1 MKWKTVIGYTEP
13 KAVEVGK
20 TTVYL
25 RRNATKIKDKEGND
39 AWSYE
44 ERQMSLAEYEKY
56 LKLMESPEMLIILER
71 FEMQEEENADALLNQ
86 MSIMATQSAQD
97 ETLANILLNQMSQ
110 MEVN

>member
-13 KAVEVGK
+13 QEVEIGK

-25 RRNATKIKDKEGND
+25 RRNISETKDQDNNN

-44 ERQMSLAEYEKY
+44 ECQMSLAEYDEY
-56 LKLMESPEMLIILER
+56 LELMESPEMSVLIER
-71 FEMQEEENADALLNQ
+71 FEMQEKENADALLNQ

>member
-1 MKWKTVIGYTEP
+1 MKWKTVTGYAKPLE
-13 KAVEVGK
+13 VVVGK
-20 TTVYL
+20 TTAYL
-25 RRNATKIKDKEGND
+25 RRNIEQTIDGEGND

-44 ERQMSLAEYEKY
+44 ECQMSLAEYAKY
-56 LKLMESPEMLIILER
+56 LELMESPEMSIVLER
-71 FEMQEEENADALLNQ
+71 FEMQEKENADALLNQ

>member
-13 KAVEVGK
+13 QEVEIGK

-25 RRNATKIKDKEGND
+25 RRNISEIKDRDNNN

-44 ERQMSLAEYEKY
+44 ECQMSLAEYKEY
-56 LKLMESPEMLIILER
+56 LEIMESPEMSVLIER
-71 FEMQEEENADALLNQ
+71 FEMQEKENADALLNQ